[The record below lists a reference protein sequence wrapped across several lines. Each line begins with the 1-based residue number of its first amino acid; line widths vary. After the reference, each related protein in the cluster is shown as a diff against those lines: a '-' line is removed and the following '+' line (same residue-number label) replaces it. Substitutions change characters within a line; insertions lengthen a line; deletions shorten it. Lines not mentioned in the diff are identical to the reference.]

1 MMVVII
7 PEQPEQVAPGP
18 EVRAAAPA
26 PTYEV
31 RPGDS
36 LWSIA
41 GRAYDDPFQWRMIYD
56 ANRARISDPNKIYPF
71 QELTIPR
78 QG

>member
-1 MMVVII
+1 
-7 PEQPEQVAPGP
+7 
-18 EVRAAAPA
+18 
-26 PTYEV
+26 V